1 VRVVVRLLRRAPV
14 VWYFLLAYAA
24 SGVALAFIGLPRLD
38 GLGGRPP
45 ISLAMFP
52 VIVIAA
58 GIAGVG
64 MTAATDGR
72 TGLRLLGA
80 RMVRWHLGRWWLVL
94 LLPPLG
100 ILLVLTWMR
109 LFVSASFAPQFLAFG
124 IGIGLVAGFFEEIG
138 WTGFAYPRLRARL
151 GGLGG
156 ALILGTLWALWHVPV
171 VDSMGAA
178 SPHGAAWP
186 AFFVSFAAVVIAM
199 RVLVAW
205 LYANSGSV
213 LGAQLMHASS
223 TGFLVVLSPPG
234 VSPSQ
239 EAMWYLVYA
248 AVLWAVVGVVV
259 AHYGAS
265 LTGVSRRMR
274 EAASAPDAGDAV
286 ATA

>member
-1 VRVVVRLLRRAPV
+1 
-14 VWYFLLAYAA
+14 
-24 SGVALAFIGLPRLD
+24 
-38 GLGGRPP
+38 
-45 ISLAMFP
+45 
-52 VIVIAA
+52 
-58 GIAGVG
+58 
-64 MTAATDGR
+64 
-72 TGLRLLGA
+72 
-80 RMVRWHLGRWWLVL
+80 
-94 LLPPLG
+94 
-100 ILLVLTWMR
+100 
-109 LFVSASFAPQFLAFG
+109 
-124 IGIGLVAGFFEEIG
+124 
-138 WTGFAYPRLRARL
+138 
-151 GGLGG
+151 
-156 ALILGTLWALWHVPV
+156 
-171 VDSMGAA
+171 
-178 SPHGAAWP
+178 
-186 AFFVSFAAVVIAM
+186 VSFAAVVIAM
-199 RVLVAW
+199 RVLIAW